1 MKYSSIDGWHVVG
14 HCPRCGA
21 PIWGKSDYEAKSE
34 HLYPRPRIERS
45 CACFPGSARPKDGQ
59 QPQELQEGEP
69 G

>member
-21 PIWGKSDYEAKSE
+21 PIWGKSAYDGTGENM
-34 HLYPRPRIERS
+34 YPCPKIERS
-45 CACFPGSARPKDGQ
+45 CTCFPDSTKTGGRRPE
-59 QPQELQEGEP
+59 ELQEGEP